1 MFPQFFLFC
10 SLLKFIGIT
19 SVCAV
24 KCCKVALCRLGCLQS
39 IFFLLQQKV
48 CQSEQD
54 FVSGRKCM
62 KIFDREKVAK

>member
-10 SLLKFIGIT
+10 SLLKFIGI
-19 SVCAV
+19 SVGLRS
-24 KCCKVALCRLGCLQS
+24 KVLQGCLVQAGMPA
-39 IFFLLQQKV
+39 IHIFLLQQKV